1 MYRLSFAFLPASV
14 VSGALDGWT
23 DKVSTCFPHDIEAAL
38 GDRTDDGANGAQRRE
53 KIPTL
58 SPLRSWTCDVL
69 KIVRLFIPH
78 PLKSLTY
85 VINTPLWDL
94 LPIPLRTRTSYMDG
108 YYFLSPFP
116 LMCGI
121 RRGRCRGHET
131 GAAAA
136 AGARTVVRARVR
148 KLQMVGEI
156 PLPKTINFAEKR
168 FVCLRQADNL
178 LLL

>member
-1 MYRLSFAFLPASV
+1 M
-14 VSGALDGWT
+14 

-38 GDRTDDGANGAQRRE
+38 GDRTDDRANGAQRRE

-69 KIVRLFIPH
+69 KIVRLLIH
-78 PLKSLTY
+78 YPLQ
-85 VINTPLWDL
+85 TPTLLLVL
-94 LPIPLRTRTSYMDG
+94 LPIPLQTRTSYMDG
-108 YYFLSPFP
+108 SSFLSPFP

-136 AGARTVVRARVR
+136 ASARTVVRARAR

-156 PLPKTINFAEKR
+156 PLPKIINFAEEG
-168 FVCLRQADNL
+168 FVCM
-178 LLL
+178 